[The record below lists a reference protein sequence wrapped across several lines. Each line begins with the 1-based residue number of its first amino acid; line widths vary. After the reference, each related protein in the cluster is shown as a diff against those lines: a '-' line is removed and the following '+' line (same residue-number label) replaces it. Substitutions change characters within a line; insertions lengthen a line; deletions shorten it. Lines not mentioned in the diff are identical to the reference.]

1 MRARL
6 GFTYNQMARH
16 RHARREVWVI
26 YPPQERGISR
36 AVICKKHE
44 IGHRKA
50 VFMAFSIGQRVT
62 SFFTGGGTIQSGLII
77 PMDDTTDKLQVVAF
91 DNDALGTRA
100 WPIRKLDRV
109 GEEEDDAPIS

>member
-1 MRARL
+1 VRARL

-62 SFFTGGGTIQSGLII
+62 SFFTGEGTIQSGLII
-77 PMDDTTDKLQVVAF
+77 PMDDTTDKLQLVKF
-91 DNDALGTRA
+91 DSPLIGERDYEIG
-100 WPIRKLDRV
+100 KLDRV
-109 GEEEDDAPIS
+109 GEDCDGA